1 MKRVPE
7 VIDCWFDSGAMPF
20 AQHHYPFENKEVFE
34 QQFPAQFIS
43 EAVDQTRGWFYSLM
57 AISTLLFNK
66 APFENV
72 IVLGHV
78 QDENGQKMSKSRGNS
93 IMLSATAAETA
104 KLIKKSRTDSER
116 KITFDPINRPEVSA
130 LLTTAALTT
139 GRDPKE
145 IAEEIGDSGAGA
157 LKMYVVESVNNFLA
171 PMRERRAELAKD
183 MDYVR
188 DVLAEGNKKANA
200 IANETLEQVRDAMER
215 AGIDPMRRGE
225 TLSLLEFAQLADAFA
240 EIAAR

>member
-1 MKRVPE
+1 
-7 VIDCWFDSGAMPF
+7 
-20 AQHHYPFENKEVFE
+20 
-34 QQFPAQFIS
+34 
-43 EAVDQTRGWFYSLM
+43 
-57 AISTLLFNK
+57 
-66 APFENV
+66 
-72 IVLGHV
+72 
-78 QDENGQKMSKSRGNS
+78 MSKSRGNS

-104 KLIKKSRTDSER
+104 KLVKKSRTDSER

-139 GRDPKE
+139 GRDRRKSPRRSV
-145 IAEEIGDSGAGA
+145 IPAPGA

-200 IANETLEQVRDAMER
+200 IANETLEQVRDAM
-215 AGIDPMRRGE
+215 GMRY
-225 TLSLLEFAQLADAFA
+225 
-240 EIAAR
+240 